1 MQSIF
6 SGRLIIIRVTMFL
19 AMAALIII
27 GIISIYASDNPVNS
41 DPKPGLQDYQKQI
54 LFISA
59 GIVAITLVNTVSY
72 RFLGSFSFTLYAI
85 NLIVLAL
92 LLISKYFHE
101 LPFIPDRNGAY
112 RWIIVSIFGKDF
124 SVQPSEFCKITY
136 ILALAWYLRFKSNCS
151 TIGGLLGPF
160 ALTVLAM
167 VLILLEPDLGTVLL
181 IMPILFIMVFVAG
194 ARPKHLTIII
204 LLAVIISPVLWFQ
217 LHGYQ
222 RERISCVILQS
233 ETVKRL
239 AENHEIVARTLTGKS
254 HFDRTTWQ
262 RDGGWQLDHSKL
274 AISSGGLFGFG
285 FRKGPY
291 LETNDLPE
299 RHNDFIF
306 ALIAHQFGAFG
317 CLIVLLLYAVIIAC
331 AFGISENVTDP
342 FAKLVV
348 VGIIAMFCVMVIVNI
363 SMTMGLMPITGLT
376 LPFVSYG
383 GSSLVVSMLAVGI
396 LNSIGRSRPFTVAA
410 KPFE

>member
-1 MQSIF
+1 MLTIF
-6 SGRLIIIRVTMFL
+6 SGRLIIIRITMFA
-19 AMAALIII
+19 AMAALILI
-27 GIISIYASDNPVNS
+27 GIASIYASDHPIGGQ
-41 DPKPGLQDYQKQI
+41 PKQGIQDYQKQI
-54 LFISA
+54 LFVSA
-59 GIVAITLVNTVSY
+59 GIVAITLINTASY
-72 RFLGSFSFTLYAI
+72 RFIGSVSFTLYII
-85 NLIVLAL
+85 NLIILAL
-92 LLISKYFHE
+92 LLVSKYFHE
-101 LPFIPDRNGAY
+101 LPFIPDRNGSY
-112 RWIIVSIFGKDF
+112 RWIIINVLGKDF
-124 SVQPSEFCKITY
+124 SIQPSEFCKITY

-151 TIGGLLGPF
+151 TITGLLGPF
-160 ALTVLAM
+160 ALTLLAM

-194 ARPKHLTIII
+194 ARPKHLIFII
-204 LLAVIISPVLWFQ
+204 LLAVVISPALWFQ

-222 RERISCVILQS
+222 RERISCVVLQS

-239 AENHEIVARTLTGKS
+239 AENHESISKLLTGKPN
-254 HFDRTTWQ
+254 FDRKTWA

-274 AISSGGLFGFG
+274 AISSGGFFGFG

-306 ALIAHQFGAFG
+306 ALIAHQFGLFG
-317 CLIVLLLYAVIIAC
+317 CMIVLGLYAVIIAC
-331 AFGISENVTDP
+331 AYEISENVTDP
-342 FAKLVV
+342 FAKLVT